1 MENIDINKYSQFVD
15 SVLSPQSKNLEDFIQ
30 SLRNIQEQG
39 VSPSLL
45 DTAATGLAGEGGEFN
60 DIVKKLFFQGKPLT
74 DEVKTHLK
82 KELGD
87 VIFYWIVACQAL
99 NVDPM
104 EIISTNHQK
113 LSARYPDGFSEHRSN
128 NKAKDDI

>member
-15 SVLSPQSKNLEDFIQ
+15 SVLSSQSKNLEDFIQ